1 MAMMPDGTNWEDNM
15 ARAGMADLARRLAE
29 VWGGGQ
35 PIHLLPPEVVPTSA
49 EEAYAAQSALLT
61 RLIPQFGPIVGWK
74 VGAPSPT
81 AEPAASPLLADLV
94 QPSPARFGGSRLRLR
109 GIEAEVAF
117 RFGQALPPRP
127 EPYGEAE
134 VTAAIHSIHPAI
146 ELVETRFDA
155 WEGPPGLAKL
165 ADLGSNGGF
174 CFGPGSTDWRSRD
187 LARPT
192 VTLEIEGKL
201 IAERTGGNTAGHP
214 LRTLIWLAN
223 HTGRLGHGIK
233 AGDIVTTGSHTGL
246 VFTGQDSRVVAR
258 VARLG
263 EANLILSEV

>member
-1 MAMMPDGTNWEDNM
+1 MAMAAMIELGE
-15 ARAGMADLARRLAE
+15 RLAAAWE
-29 VWGGGQ
+29 GGAPLGT
-35 PIHLLPPEVVPTSA
+35 LPAALIPPTA
-49 EEAYAAQSALLT
+49 EAAYAAQTVLVA
-61 RLIPQFGPIVGWK
+61 RLVPRFGPIVGWK

-94 QPSPARFGGSRLRLR
+94 QPSPARFGGPRLRLR

-117 RFGQALPPRP
+117 RFGQALPPRR

-134 VTAAIHSIHPAI
+134 VSAAIHSIHPAI
-146 ELVETRFDA
+146 ELVETRFQA

-174 CFGPGSTDWRSRD
+174 CFGAGATDWRSRD

-192 VTLEIEGKL
+192 VSLEIDGEP

-214 LRTLIWLAN
+214 MRTLVWLVN
-223 HTGRLGHGIK
+223 HTGRLGHGLK

-246 VFTGQDSRVVAR
+246 VFAGQDSRVVAR
-258 VARLG
+258 VAGLS
-263 EANLILSEV
+263 EAKLILSEV

>member
-1 MAMMPDGTNWEDNM
+1 MTSAAMIELSGRLAKAWEDGPPLPSLPTELIPQS
-15 ARAGMADLARRLAE
+15 AAD
-29 VWGGGQ
+29 
-35 PIHLLPPEVVPTSA
+35 
-49 EEAYAAQSALLT
+49 AYAAQIALVA
-61 RLIPQFGPIVGWK
+61 RLVPRFGPVVGWK

-94 QPSPARFGGSRLRLR
+94 QPSPARFGGQRLRLR

-117 RFGQALPPRP
+117 RFGQALPPRR

-134 VTAAIHSIHPAI
+134 VSAAIHSIHPAI
-146 ELVETRFDA
+146 ELVETRFQA

-174 CFGPGSTDWRSRD
+174 CFGAGSTDWRSRD

-192 VTLEIEGKL
+192 VSLEIDGKP
-201 IAERTGGNTAGHP
+201 IVERTGGNTAGHP
-214 LRTLIWLAN
+214 MRTLVWLVN
-223 HTGRLGHGIK
+223 HTGRLGHGLK

-246 VFTGQDSRVVAR
+246 VFAGQDSRVAAR
-258 VARLG
+258 VAGLG
-263 EANLILSEV
+263 EAKLILSEV

>member
-1 MAMMPDGTNWEDNM
+1 MTAAAMVEL
-15 ARAGMADLARRLAE
+15 GMRLAAA
-29 VWGGGQ
+29 WAGGG
-35 PIHLLPPEVVPTSA
+35 PVGTLPPELVPKSA
-49 EEAYAAQSALLT
+49 DEAYAAQTALVALLMP
-61 RLIPQFGPIVGWK
+61 RLGPIVGWK

-94 QPSPARFGGSRLRLR
+94 QPSPARFGGPRLRLR

-117 RFGQALPPRP
+117 RFGKPMPARD
-127 EPYGEAE
+127 EPYGEEE
-134 VTAAIHSIHPAI
+134 VSDAIHSIHPAI
-146 ELVETRFDA
+146 ELVETRFEA

-165 ADLGSNGGF
+165 ADIGSNGGF

-192 VTLEIEGKL
+192 VTLEIDGNR
-201 IAERTGGNTAGHP
+201 IAERIGGNTAGHP
-214 LRTLIWLAN
+214 MRTLIWLAN
-223 HTGRLGHGIK
+223 HTSRLALGIK

-246 VFTGQDSRVVAR
+246 VFAGQGSRVVAR
-258 VARLG
+258 VAELG